1 MNLKKTAKIKISKF
15 IKRAYIIFSNILT
28 KKGKERFCK
37 FKKRYKKLY
46 VTCGQAVAVKQKLRV
61 QYDEIHEKLAI
72 IEKSQERYK
81 LSLDSTNDAMWEIDL
96 ITKMFSSSNRF
107 NDITGYDKEVANSI
121 ENIIKLVLEEDRE
134 IVINDFIDLING
146 RILYYQCRLKLNF
159 NGIDNRW
166 FLIRSMC
173 LRDTR
178 GVAIKIVGSILGIA
192 IQRNFEE
199 EINKLKY
206 YDILTDTPN
215 RKLFISTLENEIIKS
230 KGTYK
235 QIKHAILFID
245 LDNFKEVNDTLGHT
259 YGDELLIN
267 VANLIKATMAEGDL
281 VSRVG
286 GDEFFILMKNIKDYS
301 KISRL
306 CIKLQSLLN
315 CAIRIDD
322 KHVYTSASIGIAI
335 FPNDGYDTNV
345 LLKNADTAMY
355 SAKNNGKARYSFF
368 NESMSSIIVRRAEI
382 EKGLRNA
389 LENNEFE
396 MYYQPQIDIINN
408 KLKGFEALLRWNSAK
423 LGKVSPAEF
432 IPIAEQSGL
441 IVSIGEWIIKMVC
454 LQNSLWKSKGYLY
467 DTIAINLSGI
477 QLQNDDFEETL
488 KHIINETKINPKF
501 VELEITESI
510 FMKDFER
517 SIKLLTAIRELGI
530 TIALDDF
537 GTGYSSLSYLKRLP
551 INTLKI
557 DKSFI
562 DNIDTNEREK
572 VIVDGIILLAQKI
585 GLDVIA
591 EGAETKNQI
600 ELLKGMGCNQIQGYY
615 FSRPLSA
622 CEIEEKF
629 LNTNCINC

>member
-1 MNLKKTAKIKISKF
+1 MNIEKTAKKRISNFMKKIYK
-15 IKRAYIIFSNILT
+15 IFSNKLT
-28 KKGKERFCK
+28 KKEKDRFRK
-37 FKKRYKKLY
+37 LQKKYKKFY
-46 VTCGQAVAVKQKLRV
+46 ITCGQASAVKEKLRV

-72 IEKSQERYK
+72 IDKSEERYK
-81 LSLDSTNDAMWEIDL
+81 LTLDSINDAMWEIDL
-96 ITKMFSSSNRF
+96 ITKMFSSSDKF
-107 NDITGYDKEVANSI
+107 NDITGYDKEGSNSVEDI
-121 ENIIKLVLEEDRE
+121 MKLVLEEDRK
-134 IVINDFIDLING
+134 IVLNDFMDLING
-146 RILYYQCRLKLNF
+146 GILYYQCRLKLNF
-159 NGIDNRW
+159 NGTNNRW
-166 FLIRSMC
+166 FLVRSMC
-173 LRDTR
+173 LRDAR

-215 RKLFISTLENEIIKS
+215 RKLFISTLENEIVKA
-230 KGTYK
+230 KENYK
-235 QIKHAILFID
+235 QIKHAVLFID
-245 LDNFKEVNDTLGHT
+245 LDDFKEINDTLGHN
-259 YGDELLIN
+259 YGDELLKN
-267 VANLIKATMAEGDL
+267 VANLIKATIADGDIL
-281 VSRVG
+281 SRIG
-286 GDEFFILMKNIKDYS
+286 GDEFFILMRSIKEYS
-301 KISRL
+301 EISEL
-306 CIKLQSLLN
+306 CVKLQSLLN

-322 KHVYTSASIGIAI
+322 KHVYTSASIGITI
-335 FPNDGYDTNV
+335 FPNDGCDTNL

-368 NESMSSIIVRRAEI
+368 NENMSNIIVRRAEI

-389 LENNEFE
+389 LANNEFE

-423 LGKVSPAEF
+423 LGRVSPAEF
-432 IPIAEQSGL
+432 IPVAEKSGL
-441 IVSIGEWIIKMVC
+441 IVSIGDWIIKMVC
-454 LQNSLWKSKGYLY
+454 QQNSLWKSKGYLY

-477 QLQNDDFEETL
+477 QLQNDGFEETL
-488 KHIINETKINPKF
+488 INIINETKINPKF

-510 FMKDFER
+510 FMKDFDR
-517 SIKLLTAIRELGI
+517 SIKLLTAIRELGV

-551 INTLKI
+551 ITTLKI

-591 EGAETKNQI
+591 EGAENKNQI

-615 FSRPLSA
+615 FSKPLSA
-622 CEIEEKF
+622 YEIEEKF
-629 LNTNCINC
+629 LRTNCIN